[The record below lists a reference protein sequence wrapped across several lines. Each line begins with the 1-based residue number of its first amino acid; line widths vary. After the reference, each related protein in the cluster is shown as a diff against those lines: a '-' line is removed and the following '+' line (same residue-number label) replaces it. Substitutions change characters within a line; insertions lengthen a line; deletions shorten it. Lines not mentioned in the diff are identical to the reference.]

1 MPRLILFAACSR
13 VIVDAEDETVTLVGL
28 LERVSVLRDAEG
40 RVPTVADVNWQ
51 HIAIWQADD
60 GDEDRT
66 YEQRVEV
73 LRPDRR
79 QAAEVRHPL
88 DLSRKMLRVYGAVA
102 GFPSEVEG
110 AYTIRLSS
118 RNALDDE
125 TWQKV
130 AEYPVTVRH
139 APAGALPAT
148 PNSGADAPAPSARH
162 SRRAARRRGG
172 SSPTRT
178 Q

>member
-28 LERVSVLRDAEG
+28 LERVTVSHDAEG
-40 RVPTVADVNWQ
+40 RFPRVADVNWQ
-51 HIAIWQADD
+51 HLAIWQADD
-60 GDEDRT
+60 GDEDQT

-79 QAAEVRHPL
+79 QAAEVRHHL
-88 DLSRKMLRVYGAVA
+88 DLSRKMLRIHGAVA